1 VLSVPGNCCAI
12 EVVGFVVFLEG
23 RNIIGEFKFEIFLC
37 AIIMLV
43 SICFPIENVTML
55 FEQLYHKHHSNN
67 PAEDLIKAA
76 ANGDLQ
82 KLEEM
87 LSQGTCHVSIM
98 MLFVSILI
106 NAHHRW
112 MMCTWVTLHYKLL
125 VKMVRLMSLNFWL
138 VKVLT

>member
-1 VLSVPGNCCAI
+1 
-12 EVVGFVVFLEG
+12 
-23 RNIIGEFKFEIFLC
+23 
-37 AIIMLV
+37 
-43 SICFPIENVTML
+43 ML

-87 LSQGTCHVSIM
+87 LSQGTCHVSHCDVIG
-98 MLFVSILI
+98 SILI
-106 NAHHRW
+106 NAQHRW
-112 MMCTWVTLHYKLL
+112 MMCTWVTLHYKLP
-125 VKMVRLMSLNFWL
+125 VKMVKLMSSNFWL